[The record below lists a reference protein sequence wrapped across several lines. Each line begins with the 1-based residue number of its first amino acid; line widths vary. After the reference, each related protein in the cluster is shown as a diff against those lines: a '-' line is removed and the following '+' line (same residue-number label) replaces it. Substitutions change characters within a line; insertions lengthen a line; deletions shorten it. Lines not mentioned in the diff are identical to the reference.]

1 MNRTREQIKAAKA
14 RKEWQSLQE
23 QKLREESNETPN
35 LKKVK
40 SSTKENNLRDSA

>member
-14 RKEWQSLQE
+14 RKEWQSLQD
-23 QKLREESNETPN
+23 QKLKEETNKKPN

-40 SSTKENNLRDSA
+40 SPKKENKLRDSA